1 MEIKG
6 QRPLYCGSCPLF
18 LLVGQFSKKPGQTGC
33 PGFSSQYMEIL
44 YAIQYS
50 EFLPLSAAVAAITG
64 RTEPP
69 NLLPGFISGIIS
81 WSDYQ
86 RSNAISK

>member
-1 MEIKG
+1 MG
-6 QRPLYCGSCPLF
+6 
-18 LLVGQFSKKPGQTGC
+18 
-33 PGFSSQYMEIL
+33 IL
-44 YAIQYS
+44 YAIQYA

-64 RTEPP
+64 RTGPP

-86 RSNAISK
+86 RRNAISK